1 MACKNGLSNAD
12 LCIALFLYI
21 ILSTFTWWL
30 PSIYIGSIFSD
41 LLAALTFLINWNEM
55 WCSESNILT
64 MCHKLVLENSNSL
77 LFIHCQIPLSI
88 WRSHSIWIWDRDRSI
103 QRTWNL
109 QKVCKRLT
117 IRCCTMAVRIQ
128 DYLVWNKKRCDGGCS
143 YILKVWWSV

>member
-1 MACKNGLSNAD
+1 MACKNGLSNAV

-88 WRSHSIWIWDRDRSI
+88 WRSHSIWIWDRDIYS
-103 QRTWNL
+103 TDMKL
-109 QKVCKRLT
+109 AKSVQKIDNQMLHYGCKDSRLP
-117 IRCCTMAVRIQ
+117 C
-128 DYLVWNKKRCDGGCS
+128 
-143 YILKVWWSV
+143 LK

>member
-1 MACKNGLSNAD
+1 MACKNGLSNAV

-88 WRSHSIWIWDRDRSI
+88 WRSHSIWIWDRDIYS
-103 QRTWNL
+103 TDMKL
-109 QKVCKRLT
+109 AKSVQKIDNQMLHYGCKDSRLP
-117 IRCCTMAVRIQ
+117 
-128 DYLVWNKKRCDGGCS
+128 CS
-143 YILKVWWSV
+143 K